1 MRRMPTL
8 AMLAFASCVA
18 AALAQQSPAP
28 DRPAEGPLRAN
39 PGTTAPGVHPPSPMD
54 GSRFAPG
61 PPPPMPG
68 TQETPPG
75 GQVKTEEKIG
85 TPGVTAGT
93 PSSPGWTPTAPAIR
107 LTPAKTPAAGS
118 RTPRKG
124 TPGAAGTTPRMT
136 PRPST
141 AVTPV
146 PTPQ

>member
-1 MRRMPTL
+1 MTRRVL
-8 AMLAFASCVA
+8 ARLFQGEAEGRPECPCAKLEADPAAVRTGRCLVRRTPKLAVLCFASCGLA
-18 AALAQQSPAP
+18 GLALGQQSPAP

-54 GSRFAPG
+54 GNRFAPG

-93 PSSPGWTPTAPAIR
+93 PSSPGWTPTAPA
-107 LTPAKTPAAGS
+107 
-118 RTPRKG
+118 
-124 TPGAAGTTPRMT
+124 
-136 PRPST
+136 
-141 AVTPV
+141 
-146 PTPQ
+146 